1 MDVSNYHFIIKEL
14 ADKFEGKFNSQGDN
28 TETYITFPVPIEK
41 GVTRVDKNGEEVTKT
56 ISYRLQF
63 VDRARFMAS
72 SLTNSVDN
80 LSEKIHK
87 IKCTNVKKTFL
98 NTQTLNM
105 IYQNSNV
112 YVAKTV

>member
-1 MDVSNYHFIIKEL
+1 MDVFNYHFIIEEL
-14 ADKFEGKFNSQGDN
+14 ADKFERKFNSQGGN
-28 TETYITFPVPIEK
+28 TETYITFPVPIKK

-72 SLTNSVDN
+72 SLTNSVGN
-80 LSEKIHK
+80 LSEEIYK
-87 IKCTNVKKTFL
+87 IKCTNVKKAFL

-105 IYQNSNV
+105 VYQNSNV

>member
-87 IKCTNVKKTFL
+87 IKRTNVKKTFL

-105 IYQNSNV
+105 IY
-112 YVAKTV
+112 